1 MLNKLWN
8 MDKWMLATLLCLHVI
23 GTIAIYEATANTAL
37 HGLHVNNIVL
47 VALSC
52 IPMLCIGLVDYRI
65 LISKLSYVLY
75 GVGIGLLVVV
85 MFTGENINGAI
96 RWLSIGGF
104 QLQPSEMMKLATV
117 MLAAY
122 LLSKRAGESLRPLQ
136 DLLPICIVFLIPLL
150 LILKQPDLGTALVFV
165 GVLLSMLWIG
175 NIRAMY
181 MLLCMGVITIS
192 IGLICWLY
200 YTDQELLAKIVQP
213 HQLSRI
219 QTFLDPTSD
228 ADKAWHVNNAMNAI
242 GSGGLSGNMGFYL
255 RRGFIPYAYSDSIFV
270 VIGEHYGFLGSSIL
284 LLCYFMLIYRMVL
297 IVKQCRDIGGAY
309 LVLGILGILVFQIIV
324 NIGMHI
330 GLMPLTG
337 ISLPFISYGGSAL
350 LTNMVAMGF
359 VLSVHLHKDEFLLD
373 IPVRVEAAVTNTTK

>member
-1 MLNKLWN
+1 
-8 MDKWMLATLLCLHVI
+8 MDKWMLITLLCLHVI
-23 GTIAIYEATANTAL
+23 GTIAIYEATADTAL
-37 HGLHVNNIVL
+37 HGLHVNHIIL

-52 IPMLCIGLVDYRI
+52 IPMLCLGLVDYRI

-75 GVGIGLLVVV
+75 AVGIGLLVVV
-85 MFTGENINGAI
+85 MLIGENINGAV
-96 RWLSIGGF
+96 RWLNIGGF

-122 LLSKRAGESLRPLQ
+122 LLKKRAGESLRLVQ
-136 DLLPICIVFLIPLL
+136 DLLPICIVFFIPLL

-175 NIRAMY
+175 NIRATY
-181 MLLCMGVITIS
+181 MLLCVGAITIS
-192 IGLICWLY
+192 IGSICWLY
-200 YTDQELLAKIVQP
+200 YTDQELLAKMVQP
-213 HQLSRI
+213 HQFSRI
-219 QTFLDPTSD
+219 QTFLDPASD

-242 GSGGLSGNMGFYL
+242 GAGGMSGNMGFYL

-270 VIGEHYGFLGSSIL
+270 VVGEHYGFLGSSAL

-297 IVKQCRDIGGAY
+297 IVKQSKDFAGAY
-309 LVLGILGILVFQIIV
+309 LVLGILGILVFQIFV

-350 LTNMVAMGF
+350 LTNMVAMGL
-359 VLSVHLHKDEFLLD
+359 VLSVQLHKDEPLLD
-373 IPVRVEAAVTNTTK
+373 MPVRGKASVLHITK

>member
-1 MLNKLWN
+1 

-270 VIGEHYGFLGSSIL
+270 VIGEHYGFLGSSTL

-309 LVLGILGILVFQIIV
+309 LVLGILGILVFQIFV

>member
-1 MLNKLWN
+1 